1 MSKRMLLTT
10 NPEISKILRDKNIPV
25 NDGIAYL
32 VILYYQ
38 IECNFIP
45 PILESRILSSGIVTV
60 DYTTNTVVWKV
71 PLFEEQENGFE
82 WISDWMDLFKKVN
95 PERRGTKAD
104 VLRRMKK
111 FFVNNP
117 AVRMDDVVKATE
129 NYLSTITEPMYCK
142 KSHKFIYEQDGSSM
156 LLDYV
161 ESLSRVEEIRK
172 ATLEDVI

>member
-1 MSKRMLLTT
+1 MSKRMLMTVNT
-10 NPEISKILRDKNIPV
+10 EIVSILNSKKIPT

-32 VILYYQ
+32 TLLYYQ
-38 IECNFIP
+38 IECTFIP
-45 PILESRILSSGIVTV
+45 PLLESKILASGIVTT
-60 DYTTNTVVWKV
+60 DYTTNTIMWKV

-82 WISDWMDLFKKVN
+82 WIGEWMDLFKKVN

-117 AVRMDDVVKATE
+117 AIRKDDVFKATE
-129 NYLSTITEPMYCK
+129 NYLSTLSDPIYCK

-156 LLDYV
+156 LFDYV
-161 ESLSRVEEIRK
+161 ESLSRHEEVRR
-172 ATLEDVI
+172 ADLDDVI